1 MNALRNAL
9 VAAGISLTALSAHAQ
24 TGATAATPAP
34 PASAAPPPSSNG
46 NLAPG
51 ATGQGS
57 GLTGSAAETQALQD
71 SNRRSQCS
79 EGTLPQE
86 PNPPCK
92 LTPDAPTNN
101 ALTPTLPPE
110 NRPAKPQ

>member
-1 MNALRNAL
+1 MNALRTWL
-9 VAAGISLTALSAHAQ
+9 VVVGISLTTSGVHAQ
-24 TGATAATPAP
+24 TGAPAATPAAQ
-34 PASAAPPPSSNG
+34 PAGALAPTGNSNF
-46 NLAPG
+46 APG

-57 GLTGSAAETQALQD
+57 GLTGSAAEAQALQD

-101 ALTPTLPPE
+101 ALTPSLPPAS
-110 NRPAKPQ
+110 RDAAPR